1 MLLYLSIFL
10 IPFTYFMLSRR
21 DIGLAQSKVACGLI
35 FLFLG
40 FFIGMGDMQGGYD
53 RYLYGAYFDDMADAI
68 RHNWIWSTYGHELG
82 YSFFNWFIAH
92 FSMNRYIFILL
103 ATLTMYALY
112 YRAFITY
119 LDDYPLALIVFM
131 GLLYYFTMTYM
142 RQTLAVGIAWQA
154 CRYAYERK
162 PVPFFLWVFVA
173 FSFHNSAIIFAL
185 MYFVKVEKFSKA
197 TIVKMMI
204 ILFLIGLTPIAT
216 WALNFFGEATD
227 AEGRTSVYADNSG
240 GYNYAYLF
248 LSIFL
253 AFIMVRNSD
262 LIENNK
268 KNIFFY
274 NMGLMYCAV
283 LLALIRFGQTGRLGW
298 YYMFGLIYTLS
309 TLARKS
315 RADSYLRTLVIA
327 MSFAMFLRITAQWDF
342 NLSPYKTFLT
352 NGYPCGIREIYD
364 DCEYDDAYTKDKFTR
379 PALDICT
386 NAAFAF
392 TIQKEQR

>member
-1 MLLYLSIFL
+1 M
-10 IPFTYFMLSRR
+10 
-21 DIGLAQSKVACGLI
+21 V
-35 FLFLG
+35 
-40 FFIGMGDMQGGYD
+40 
-53 RYLYGAYFDDMADAI
+53 
-68 RHNWIWSTYGHELG
+68 
-82 YSFFNWFIAH
+82 
-92 FSMNRYIFILL
+92 
-103 ATLTMYALY
+103 
-112 YRAFITY
+112 
-119 LDDYPLALIVFM
+119 
-131 GLLYYFTMTYM
+131 
-142 RQTLAVGIAWQA
+142 
-154 CRYAYERK
+154 
-162 PVPFFLWVFVA
+162 
-173 FSFHNSAIIFAL
+173 
-185 MYFVKVEKFSKA
+185 
-197 TIVKMMI
+197 
-204 ILFLIGLTPIAT
+204 ILFFIGLTPIAS
-216 WALNFFGEATD
+216 WALNIFGEATD

-379 PALDICT
+379 PALDLCT